1 MMMESLWSHSHH
13 LLEHCSFSLTEKMD
27 GSPPRRQMLLAD
39 GHGESVP
46 DQHRAMPHPGM
57 FFSEPP
63 RGHIVCDCGTV
74 SCSSREVW

>member
-1 MMMESLWSHSHH
+1 
-13 LLEHCSFSLTEKMD
+13 
-27 GSPPRRQMLLAD
+27 MLLAD